1 MATTRIIP
9 MHLNKGKTLAQC
21 LADRTEYGMNPDKTE
36 GGTLISTFACEP
48 ETAVSEF
55 ALSKREYRELTGRV
69 QESDVI
75 AYQVRQSFKPGEVT
89 PEEANRIGYEFAKR
103 FLKGR
108 HAFLVCTHTDKKH
121 IHNHIY
127 WNSTVLDCTRKF
139 KNFIGS
145 YRAVRR
151 LSDLI
156 CAEHRL
162 SVVENPQKHGLS
174 YNKWRGGHDKLSNRD
189 LLRMA
194 IDAALEKQPKDF
206 DALLA
211 LLKSSGYSVARKGR
225 LSLRHENQK
234 QSIRLES
241 LGEGYSEQELR
252 AVLAG
257 SRTHKPFVRK
267 KYPKRRERATLIA
280 DIEAKLN
287 SGKGYRYDQAMKVVK
302 LKQMAKTLIYLEEKG
317 FADFDALADAAADAE
332 KKFYDLKAAIK
343 AAEAR
348 MGEIQTL
355 RTHIMNYSRTRSVY
369 TGYRKAGYSKRY
381 LAEHEGDILIA
392 DAVEP
397 VGDIHAGVHCA
408 DLGDERLGAR
418 LFRVALET
426 KEPGKVRKAGIGR
439 RTVILEHEWQE
450 HSVRKAVRYAV
461 EAAER
466 VGDGVHVADARA
478 RKGRARVERC
488 LQHRRAVVKGCAVAV
503 RALQVRKN
511 GHDRAFRERAGH
523 AGVVEAAQIRLHRVR
538 QRVHAGL
545 RRDARG
551 KASGQR
557 GV

>member
-36 GGTLISTFACEP
+36 GGALISAFACEP

-127 WNSTVLDCTRKF
+127 WNSTALDCTKKF

-211 LLKSSGYSVARKGR
+211 LLKAQGYYNAFALVAGNNR
-225 LSLRHENQK
+225 
-234 QSIRLES
+234 QSNDFH
-241 LGEGYSEQELR
+241 R
-252 AVLAG
+252 AMG
-257 SRTHKPFVRK
+257 FK
-267 KYPKRRERATLIA
+267 KMATEKR
-280 DIEAKLN
+280 
-287 SGKGYRYDQAMKVVK
+287 
-302 LKQMAKTLIYLEEKG
+302 
-317 FADFDALADAAADAE
+317 
-332 KKFYDLKAAIK
+332 
-343 AAEAR
+343 
-348 MGEIQTL
+348 
-355 RTHIMNYSRTRSVY
+355 
-369 TGYRKAGYSKRY
+369 TGYKFGQWLD
-381 LAEHEGDILIA
+381 LAYWWMDLRPRQEPP
-392 DAVEP
+392 EP
-397 VGDIHAGVHCA
+397 V
-408 DLGDERLGAR
+408 RLGR
-418 LFRVALET
+418 
-426 KEPGKVRKAGIGR
+426 
-439 RTVILEHEWQE
+439 
-450 HSVRKAVRYAV
+450 
-461 EAAER
+461 
-466 VGDGVHVADARA
+466 
-478 RKGRARVERC
+478 
-488 LQHRRAVVKGCAVAV
+488 
-503 RALQVRKN
+503 
-511 GHDRAFRERAGH
+511 
-523 AGVVEAAQIRLHRVR
+523 
-538 QRVHAGL
+538 
-545 RRDARG
+545 
-551 KASGQR
+551 
-557 GV
+557 

>member
-36 GGTLISTFACEP
+36 GGALISAFACEP

-127 WNSTVLDCTRKF
+127 WNSTALDCTRKF

-225 LSLRHENQK
+225 LSLP
-234 QSIRLES
+234 L
-241 LGEGYSEQELR
+241 
-252 AVLAG
+252 
-257 SRTHKPFVRK
+257 
-267 KYPKRRERATLIA
+267 
-280 DIEAKLN
+280 
-287 SGKGYRYDQAMKVVK
+287 
-302 LKQMAKTLIYLEEKG
+302 
-317 FADFDALADAAADAE
+317 
-332 KKFYDLKAAIK
+332 
-343 AAEAR
+343 
-348 MGEIQTL
+348 
-355 RTHIMNYSRTRSVY
+355 
-369 TGYRKAGYSKRY
+369 
-381 LAEHEGDILIA
+381 
-392 DAVEP
+392 
-397 VGDIHAGVHCA
+397 
-408 DLGDERLGAR
+408 
-418 LFRVALET
+418 
-426 KEPGKVRKAGIGR
+426 
-439 RTVILEHEWQE
+439 
-450 HSVRKAVRYAV
+450 
-461 EAAER
+461 
-466 VGDGVHVADARA
+466 
-478 RKGRARVERC
+478 
-488 LQHRRAVVKGCAVAV
+488 
-503 RALQVRKN
+503 
-511 GHDRAFRERAGH
+511 
-523 AGVVEAAQIRLHRVR
+523 
-538 QRVHAGL
+538 
-545 RRDARG
+545 
-551 KASGQR
+551 
-557 GV
+557 

>member
-36 GGTLISTFACEP
+36 GGALISAFACEP

-89 PEEANRIGYEFAKR
+89 PEEANRIGYEFAQR
-103 FLKGR
+103 FLKGE

-127 WNSTVLDCTRKF
+127 WNSTALDCTKKF

-211 LLKSSGYSVARKGR
+211 LLKAQGYYNAFALVAGNNRQSNDFHRAMGFKKMATEKRTGYKFGQW
-225 LSLRHENQK
+225 LDLDYWVMVLHE
-234 QSIRLES
+234 
-241 LGEGYSEQELR
+241 GG
-252 AVLAG
+252 G
-257 SRTHKPFVRK
+257 KPQPVRK
-267 KYPKRRERATLIA
+267 TL
-280 DIEAKLN
+280 
-287 SGKGYRYDQAMKVVK
+287 
-302 LKQMAKTLIYLEEKG
+302 T
-317 FADFDALADAAADAE
+317 DAE
-332 KKFYDLKAAIK
+332 I
-343 AAEAR
+343 AEA
-348 MGEIQTL
+348 MG
-355 RTHIMNYSRTRSVY
+355 
-369 TGYRKAGYSKRY
+369 
-381 LAEHEGDILIA
+381 
-392 DAVEP
+392 
-397 VGDIHAGVHCA
+397 
-408 DLGDERLGAR
+408 
-418 LFRVALET
+418 
-426 KEPGKVRKAGIGR
+426 
-439 RTVILEHEWQE
+439 
-450 HSVRKAVRYAV
+450 
-461 EAAER
+461 
-466 VGDGVHVADARA
+466 
-478 RKGRARVERC
+478 
-488 LQHRRAVVKGCAVAV
+488 
-503 RALQVRKN
+503 
-511 GHDRAFRERAGH
+511 
-523 AGVVEAAQIRLHRVR
+523 
-538 QRVHAGL
+538 
-545 RRDARG
+545 
-551 KASGQR
+551 
-557 GV
+557 

>member
-9 MHLNKGKTLAQC
+9 MHLNKGKTLTQC

-36 GGTLISTFACEP
+36 GGALISAFACEP

-127 WNSTVLDCTRKF
+127 WNSTALDCTKKF

-156 CAEHRL
+156 CTEHRL

-194 IDAALEKQPKDF
+194 IDAALEKQPQDF

-211 LLKSSGYSVARKGR
+211 LLKECGYSVARKSR
-225 LSLRHENQK
+225 LSLRHESQK

-241 LGEGYSEQELR
+241 LGEGYSEQELH

-267 KYPKRRERATLIA
+267 KYPKHRERATLIS

-287 SGKGYRYDQAMKVVK
+287 AGKGYRYDQAMKVVK

-317 FADFDALADAAADAE
+317 FADFDALFNAAADAE
-332 KKFYDLKAAIK
+332 KRFYDLRAAIK

-348 MGEIQTL
+348 MGEIQTPVDA
-355 RTHIMNYSRTRSVY
+355 H
-369 TGYRKAGYSKRY
+369 
-381 LAEHEGDILIA
+381 HE
-392 DAVEP
+392 
-397 VGDIHAGVHCA
+397 
-408 DLGDERLGAR
+408 
-418 LFRVALET
+418 LFQN
-426 KEPGKVRKAGIGR
+426 P
-439 RTVILEHEWQE
+439 Q
-450 HSVRKAVRYAV
+450 
-461 EAAER
+461 
-466 VGDGVHVADARA
+466 
-478 RKGRARVERC
+478 
-488 LQHRRAVVKGCAVAV
+488 
-503 RALQVRKN
+503 
-511 GHDRAFRERAGH
+511 
-523 AGVVEAAQIRLHRVR
+523 RLHRLP
-538 QRVHAGL
+538 QG
-545 RRDARG
+545 
-551 KASGQR
+551 
-557 GV
+557 GVLEKIPCGA

>member
-127 WNSTVLDCTRKF
+127 WNSTALDCTRKF

-194 IDAALEKQPKDF
+194 IDAALEKQPGDF

-211 LLKSSGYSVARKGR
+211 LLKDSGYSVARKGR

-234 QSIRLES
+234 QSIRLDS

-252 AVLAG
+252 AVIAG
-257 SRTHKPFVRK
+257 SRTHIQDFYLKELERVSASSVIHYHANIHKALKYAVKLDLISSNPADKIERPKKERFMANFYDADEVNRLFEISKGTKLEIPILFGAFYGMRRSETLGMKWDAIDFERDTITIRHTLTTVALDGKRITVAEDRTKNKSSMRTLPLVPFVK
-267 KYPKRRERATLIA
+267 ERL
-280 DIEAKLN
+280 
-287 SGKGYRYDQAMKVVK
+287 
-302 LKQMAKTLIYLEEKG
+302 LE
-317 FADFDALADAAADAE
+317 
-332 KKFYDLKAAIK
+332 LKA
-343 AAEAR
+343 EQEENR
-348 MGEIQTL
+348 RLCG
-355 RTHIMNYSRTRSVY
+355 RSYVKDY
-369 TGYRKAGYSKRY
+369 TGYVCIN
-381 LAEHEGDILIA
+381 EIGDIIKPNYVSCGFPKL
-392 DAVEP
+392 
-397 VGDIHAGVHCA
+397 
-408 DLGDERLGAR
+408 
-418 LFRVALET
+418 LE
-426 KEPGKVRKAGIGR
+426 
-439 RTVILEHEWQE
+439 EH
-450 HSVRKAVRYAV
+450 
-461 EAAER
+461 
-466 VGDGVHVADARA
+466 
-478 RKGRARVERC
+478 
-488 LQHRRAVVKGCAVAV
+488 
-503 RALQVRKN
+503 
-511 GHDRAFRERAGH
+511 
-523 AGVVEAAQIRLHRVR
+523 
-538 QRVHAGL
+538 GL
-545 RRDARG
+545 RRVRYHDLRHSCASLLLANGVPMKQIQEWLGHSDFSTTANIYAHLEYSSKVISADAMLAGLGIGNRE
-551 KASGQR
+551 
-557 GV
+557 